1 MTTAIGPKSACH
13 AQKDTVTVTI
23 YCPAYSVSERILM
36 KTYHLASAGCP
47 RRAVDSQ
54 KIADYLE
61 TNNIKYTQDV
71 KKADLIIVSTCAA
84 LKSREDLSKTAV
96 TWYQEQKRQDAK
108 IIVAGCLGKI
118 NPAVKEEFS
127 EVAFISP
134 REIDA
139 LDDMIAAKVRFK
151 DIPDPNQIGSFPLF
165 PDKPERQ
172 AKGDRLN
179 KRLDLAYEKED
190 LFTLRIATGCVGNC
204 SYCAVKFAVGQLESK
219 PLDTIVAEFKSGLNQ
234 GFDHFVLIAGD
245 VGCYGVDIGT
255 SVVELLRA
263 LFTVEGSYKIIIK
276 EFNAQWVVKYF
287 TDLLHIFKQ
296 HYEKIDYIVV
306 PVQSASNRIL
316 RLMKR
321 PYTIENVKKYLSII
335 KAEVPGLQ
343 ISTHIMVGFPGETEK
358 DFKESIDFIKE
369 YKFPFVDIYAYDD
382 RPNTAAGQMAGKVPQ
397 DIVDKRVQAVKKVQ
411 KQILARPS

>member
-1 MTTAIGPKSACH
+1 
-13 AQKDTVTVTI
+13 
-23 YCPAYSVSERILM
+23 M
-36 KTYHLASAGCP
+36 KTYYLASAGCP

-61 TNNIKYTQDV
+61 TNNIKHTRDV
-71 KKADLIIVSTCAA
+71 QQADLIIVSTCAA
-84 LKSREDLSKTAV
+84 LKSREDLSKSAV
-96 TWYQEQKRQDAK
+96 TWYQEQKHREAK
-108 IIVAGCLGKI
+108 IVVAGCLGKI
-118 NPAVKEEFS
+118 NPAVKKEFS

-139 LDDMIAAKVRFK
+139 LDDMIAAKVPFK

-179 KRLDLAYEKED
+179 KRLDLTYEKED
-190 LFTLRIATGCVGNC
+190 LFTLRIATGCLGNC

-219 PLDTIVAEFKSGLNQ
+219 PLDTIVDEFKRGLDR
-234 GFDHFVLIAGD
+234 GFEHFVLIAGD
-245 VGCYGVDIGT
+245 VGCYGVDIGI

-263 LFTVEGSYKIIIK
+263 LFAVEGSYKIIIK

-287 TDLLHIFKQ
+287 PDLLQIFKH

-321 PYTIENVKKYLSII
+321 PYTIEDVKRYLNII

-343 ISTHIMVGFPGETEK
+343 ISTHIMVGFPGETEA

-369 YKFPFVDIYAYDD
+369 YEFPFVDIYAYDD
-382 RPNTAAGQMAGKVPQ
+382 RPNTAASQMAGKVPQ
-397 DIVDKRVQAVKKVQ
+397 DIVDERIHAVKKVQ
-411 KQILARPS
+411 KQILTRLN